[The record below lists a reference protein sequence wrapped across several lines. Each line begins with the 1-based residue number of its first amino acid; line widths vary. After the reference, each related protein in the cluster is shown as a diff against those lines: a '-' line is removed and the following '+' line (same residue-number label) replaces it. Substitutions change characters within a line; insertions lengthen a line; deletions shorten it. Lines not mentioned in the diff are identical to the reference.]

1 MAGRDASANLGGML
15 SQIGG
20 AIGGMGGAGEGLM
33 RPITTAFRPQLD
45 PNSVE
50 SLQRQAAF
58 QGRIGD
64 TEQARL
70 FTNQALVL
78 EERNREEAEKQ
89 RKLREGQAQAKAINA
104 YTNALA
110 SEDEAAIEAAQ
121 TEAMSVGYA
130 QGIDMTSVLSQAENR
145 FYNKKNQE
153 YQEGERVRLNKE
165 RAEDA
170 AVEKA
175 TQAMAAAFN
184 KARTEEQLNGLLQ
197 SAGPLVAEQASIL
210 YRNNV
215 ARLEADRARAER
227 EAEAGAPIELLDLS
241 LIPSGDA
248 IPDATSK
255 NLKTL
260 IEQYNSAAKDAND
273 TVAGKGFLPQT
284 TRNNLRAMRSEI
296 TSRLY
301 SAIDGVAM
309 GKVTNERLLKRIE
322 QGQIDAIQ
330 NNFFTEDERT
340 AAKKVPGLFAS
351 NLTELQAVRRIRN
364 QRFINLLGAERA
376 AEYVQYEKGDPTI
389 VLEGLPKPGQK
400 AKGPAPED
408 FTFEDEAPAPA
419 AAQGPGFAETKG
431 TNTVPAVSPTLI
443 SALEAQLVG
452 IENELKSLGPYSGIG
467 AVPAGSEEKYDRIDQ
482 LESLRTVTQRR
493 LRLANRL
500 AGMQPGS
507 ALPPARKPG
516 SFRESPLLTKQRN
529 EDLQALADIES
540 RL

>member
-1 MAGRDASANLGGML
+1 ML

-20 AIGGMGGAGEGLM
+20 AIGSMGGAGAGLM
-33 RPITTAFRPQLD
+33 RPIMTSFRPQLD
-45 PNSVE
+45 PTNVE

-64 TEQARL
+64 TEQQRL

-78 EERNREEAEKQ
+78 EEKQKEEAEKQ

-110 SEDEAAIEAAQ
+110 SEDETAIEAAQ
-121 TEAMSVGYA
+121 AEAMSVGYA
-130 QGIDMTSVLSQAENR
+130 QGIDMTPVLSQAENR
-145 FYNKKNQE
+145 FYNKKNQA
-153 YQEGERVRLNKE
+153 YQEGERARVNKK

-227 EAEAGAPIELLDLS
+227 EAEAGAPIELLDPN

-248 IPDATSK
+248 IPDETSA
-255 NLKTL
+255 NLKKRME
-260 IEQYNSAAKDAND
+260 IYNAAAKDAND

-284 TRNNLRAMRSEI
+284 TRNNLRSMRSEI
-296 TSRLY
+296 TSRLN
-301 SAIDGVAM
+301 SAIDSVALYDWKL
-309 GKVTNERLLKRIE
+309 GKAQEEADRKAI
-322 QGQIDAIQ
+322 IDIK
-330 NNFFTEDERT
+330 NDSFNEDERT
-340 AAKKVPGLFAS
+340 AAKKRPWFES
-351 NLTELQAVRRIRN
+351 DLTELQAIRLLRN
-364 QRFINLLGAERA
+364 QAFINLLGAERA
-376 AEYVQYEKGDPTI
+376 AEHVQYEKGDPES
-389 VLEGLPKPGQK
+389 VLAGLPKPGEK

-419 AAQGPGFAETKG
+419 AAQGPGFAETRG

-452 IENELKSLGPYSGIG
+452 IENELKSLGPYSSVG
-467 AVPAGSEEKYDRIDQ
+467 AVPAGSEEKYARIDQ
-482 LESLRTVTQRR
+482 LESLRTNVQRR

-500 AGMQPGS
+500 AGMKPGTE
-507 ALPPARKPG
+507 LPPARKPG
-516 SFRESPLLTKQRN
+516 SYRVSESLSAQRDA
-529 EDLQALADIES
+529 DLRALADMES

>member
-1 MAGRDASANLGGML
+1 MAGIDASANLGGML

-20 AIGGMGGAGEGLM
+20 TLGSMGQAGQGLM
-33 RPITTAFRPQLD
+33 QPIMTSFRPQLD
-45 PNSVE
+45 PNNVE

-78 EERNREEAEKQ
+78 EEKQKEEAEKQ

-110 SEDEAAIEAAQ
+110 SDDEAAIEAAQ
-121 TEAMSVGYA
+121 AEAMSVGYA
-130 QGIDMTSVLSQAENR
+130 QGIDMTPVLSQAENR
-145 FYNKKNQE
+145 FYNKKNQS
-153 YQEGERVRLNKE
+153 YQEGERARLNKK

-227 EAEAGAPIELLDLS
+227 EAEANAPIELLDPN

-248 IPDATSK
+248 IPDQTSASLK
-255 NLKTL
+255 NRME
-260 IEQYNSAAKDAND
+260 IYNAAAKKAND

-296 TSRLY
+296 TSRLN
-301 SAIDGVAM
+301 SAIDSVALYDWKL
-309 GKVTNERLLKRIE
+309 GKAQEEAEQTTIKDIKNDSFNQAERDAVKDRPWPESDLTEQQAIRRLRNERFVSI
-322 QGQIDAIQ
+322 
-330 NNFFTEDERT
+330 
-340 AAKKVPGLFAS
+340 
-351 NLTELQAVRRIRN
+351 
-364 QRFINLLGAERA
+364 LGAEA
-376 AEYVQYEKGDPTI
+376 AAQHVEYSKGDPEY
-389 VLEGLPKPGQK
+389 VLAGLPKPGDK
-400 AKGPAPED
+400 AKGPGPKD
-408 FTFEDEAPAPA
+408 FTVEDEQPVPV
-419 AAQGPGFAETKG
+419 QGPGFAQTQG
-431 TNTVPAVSPTLI
+431 TNTVPSVSPTLI
-443 SALEAQLVG
+443 STLEAQLSG
-452 IENELKSLGPYSGIG
+452 IENQLKTLGPYSSIG
-467 AVPAGSEEKYDRIDQ
+467 AVPAGSEEKYARIDQ
-482 LESLRTVTQRR
+482 LESLRTDVQRR

-500 AGMQPGS
+500 AGMKPGTE
-507 ALPPARKPG
+507 LPPARKPG
-516 SFRESPLLTKQRN
+516 SFRVSQSLSAQRDA
-529 EDLQALADIES
+529 DLRALADMES

>member
-20 AIGGMGGAGEGLM
+20 AIGGMGQAGTGLM
-33 RPITTAFRPQLD
+33 RPIVTAFRPQLD
-45 PNSVE
+45 LTNVE

-64 TEQARL
+64 TEQQRL

-78 EERNREEAEKQ
+78 EEKQKEEAEKQ

-121 TEAMSVGYA
+121 AEAMSVGYA
-130 QGIDMTSVLSQAENR
+130 QGIDMTPVLSQAENR
-145 FYNKKNQE
+145 FYNKKNQA
-153 YQEGERVRLNKE
+153 YQEGERARLNKE

-227 EAEAGAPIELLDLS
+227 EAESGAPIESIDVG
-241 LIPSGDA
+241 LIPTGDA
-248 IPDATSK
+248 VPAETVASLTK
-255 NLKTL
+255 Q
-260 IEQYNSAAKDAND
+260 IEEYNKKVESDNN
-273 TVAGKGFLPQT
+273 TVAGKGFLPQS
-284 TRNNLRAMRSEI
+284 TRNARINERSVILR
-296 TSRLY
+296 RLY
-301 SAIDGVAM
+301 GAIDGVAM
-309 GKVTNERLLKRIE
+309 GKVTEERLLKRIE
-322 QGQIDAIQ
+322 QGQIDAIK

-340 AAKKVPGLFAS
+340 AAKKVEGVFAS
-351 NLTELQAVRRIRN
+351 DLTELQAVRRLRN

-376 AEYVQYEKGDPTI
+376 AEHVQYEKGDPKI
-389 VLEGLPKPGQK
+389 VLAGLPKPGQK

-443 SALEAQLVG
+443 SALEAQLAG

-482 LESLRTVTQRR
+482 LESLRTVAQRR

-516 SFRESPLLTKQRN
+516 SYRVSESLTRQRN